1 VKVLVTGG
9 AGYIGSH
16 TAQKLLDA
24 DYEVVALDNLTNG
37 YTHLLSPHVEFI
49 NGDTRD
55 VGLLTQI
62 FKDKKIEA
70 VIHFAALKNVSESIL
85 NPIEYYD
92 NNYVGSLRLIEQT
105 CRQQVPYFIFSST
118 AAVYKDPGKNLV
130 NEKSPVAPITPYG
143 KSKLMV
149 EDLLLD
155 LPKLNS
161 ISLRYFNVAG
171 ACSQGQRGEVNLAPS
186 TLIKIVSECA
196 VGKRDSLQIHGT
208 DFDTIDGTGVRDY
221 IHVEDLADLHVES
234 LKHLQKGGK
243 SQTLNCGYSSGY
255 SVREVIKTMEDVCG
269 KKLKVIES
277 PRRKGDLAQV
287 VADTSLIQ
295 KTFGWKPR
303 FNSLHEI
310 CKSSYNWELQLLKG
324 F

>member
-16 TAQKLLDA
+16 TAQKLLEA

-37 YTHLLSPHVEFI
+37 YQKLLSPEVEFI
-49 NGDTRD
+49 EGDTRD
-55 VGLLTQI
+55 VELLTRI
-62 FKDKKIEA
+62 FKSKKIEA

-92 NNYVGSLRLIEQT
+92 NNYVGSLRLIEQA
-105 CRQQVPYFIFSST
+105 CRHQVPNFIFSST
-118 AAVYKDPGKNLV
+118 AAVYKDPGLQLV
-130 NEKSPVAPITPYG
+130 DEKSAVAPITPYG

-149 EDLLLD
+149 EVLLKE
-155 LPKLNS
+155 LPQLNS

-171 ACSQGQRGEVNLAPS
+171 ACSKGQRGEVNLAPS

-196 VGKRDSLQIHGT
+196 VGKRDSVQIYGN
-208 DFDTIDGTGVRDY
+208 DFNTVDGTGVRDY

-234 LKHLQKGGK
+234 LKYLQQGGK
-243 SQTLNCGYSSGY
+243 TQTFNCGYSSGY
-255 SVREVIKTMEDVCG
+255 SVREVLKTVEEVCG
-269 KKLKVIES
+269 KKLNVIES

-287 VADTSLIQ
+287 VADTTLIQ
-295 KTFGWKPR
+295 KTLHWKPR
-303 FNSLHEI
+303 FNSLQEI
-310 CKSSYNWELQLLKG
+310 CKSSYHWELQLMKG